1 MKNGLL
7 ACLSAVALLSF
18 SAGCRKNATPASQTA
33 SPSAAAPSA
42 AAPSKVNRAALLSPS
57 QLTEQAPASYRARF
71 KTTRGDFVIEVQRD
85 WAPLGA
91 DRFYNLVKAGYYID
105 TRFFRVIKGFMAQWG
120 IHSDPQISS
129 AWREMRIT
137 DDPVKQ
143 SNKPGFISFA
153 TGGPNTRT
161 TQVFINYAD
170 NSNLDQMGFAPFG
183 RVTNGMDVV
192 ENLFGDY
199 GEGAPR
205 GRGPF
210 QGRLQGEGEAY
221 LAKEFPSL
229 DRVLDTTLE

>member
-1 MKNGLL
+1 MNQGLL
-7 ACLSAVALLSF
+7 ACLSALALLSSS
-18 SAGCRKNATPASQTA
+18 SACRKNATP
-33 SPSAAAPSA
+33 PSHAVTPAAASA
-42 AAPSKVNRAALLSPS
+42 VAPSKVNRTALLNPAS
-57 QLTEQAPASYRARF
+57 LTEQAPATYRARF

-120 IHSDPQISS
+120 IHADPQISS

-170 NSNLDQMGFAPFG
+170 NSNLDQMGFSPFG
-183 RVTNGMDVV
+183 RVTSGMDVV

-210 QGRLQGEGEAY
+210 QGRLQSEGEAY

-229 DRVLDTTLE
+229 DRVLDTTIE